1 MTMRPC
7 GIRAAPALVLAA
19 ALGSGA
25 APAPAFEQA
34 EPKVGFA
41 LRDTAGGEHALARY
55 AGRIV
60 VLEFWSFKCP
70 SSLAYRDRMAAL
82 YEKYRGRGVVFLAVA
97 SNRNESP
104 EEIARNAANLK
115 IPYPVLL
122 DTEGIAAERLGAVRT
137 PSIFILDAAGVLRYR
152 GAPDNNK
159 APGQAGREPY
169 AEEAIEALLAGR
181 PVPRPQTDE
190 FGCTIR
196 RSDR

>member
-1 MTMRPC
+1 MRLY
-7 GIRAAPALVLAA
+7 GIRAVPALVLTAT
-19 ALGSGA
+19 LGAGA
-25 APAPAFEQA
+25 GPAPASDQA
-34 EPKVGFA
+34 EQRVGFS
-41 LRDTAGGEHALARY
+41 LRDTAGGEHAIARY
-55 AGRIV
+55 AGRVV

-82 YEKYRGRGVVFLAVA
+82 HEKYRGRGVVFLAVA

-159 APGQAGREPY
+159 APGQAGREAY

-190 FGCTIR
+190 FGCAIR
-196 RSDR
+196 RTDR

>member
-1 MTMRPC
+1 MRWY
-7 GIRAAPALVLAA
+7 GMRAAPALVLATIVGA
-19 ALGSGA
+19 GA

-34 EPKVGFA
+34 QQKIGFS
-41 LRDTAGGEHALARY
+41 LRDTAGGEHSLARY

-122 DTEGIAAERLGAVRT
+122 DSDGMAAEKLGAART

-159 APGQAGREPY
+159 APGQTGREAY
-169 AEEAIEALLAGR
+169 AEEAIEALLAGK

-196 RSDR
+196 RTDR